1 MIINR
6 TPFRISF
13 AGGGS
18 DLEAFYHQHEGCVL
32 STSINKY
39 MYLIAHPFAV
49 KKQIQVKYSTTE
61 LVDMPEKIKHPI
73 IREALKLLKIDK
85 GIEIASFADISAG
98 TGLGSSSSFTVGL
111 IHCLKAYLNSHV
123 SKEYLANTA
132 CDIEINRLEEP
143 IGKQD
148 QYAAA
153 FGGLNFISF
162 LKNGTVCMEP
172 VTISVDRKKALEE
185 NLLMFFTGSHRSA
198 SKILK
203 EQKENINNSEDK
215 VKTLLEMTKL
225 ARKLKQVLY
234 DGDLDDF
241 GPILHEGWELKQS
254 LASGISNP
262 EIEKM
267 YHLAI
272 SKGGAS
278 GGKLLGAGG
287 SGYLLFY
294 CPKTKQAHL
303 RKTMQELEELPFQF
317 DDHGSN
323 IIFYDKNI

>member
-32 STSINKY
+32 STTIDKY

-73 IREALKLLKIDK
+73 IREALTLMNIDK

-123 SKEYLANTA
+123 SKEYLADTA
-132 CDIEINRLEEP
+132 CDIEINRLKEP

-153 FGGLNFISF
+153 YGGLNFITF
-162 LKNGTVCMEP
+162 LKNGTVCVEP
-172 VTISVDRKKALEE
+172 ITISVERKRELEE
-185 NLLMFFTGSHRSA
+185 NLLMFFTGSYRSA
-198 SKILK
+198 SKILQ
-203 EQKENINNSEDK
+203 EQKENINSSDDK
-215 VKTLLEMTKL
+215 INTLIKMTDL
-225 ARKLKQVLY
+225 ARQLKEILY
-234 DGDLDDF
+234 DGDLDEF
-241 GPILHEGWELKQS
+241 GRVLHEGWELKRS

-262 EIEKM
+262 EIEEM
-267 YHLAI
+267 YQLAI
-272 SKGGAS
+272 SQGGAT

-294 CPKTKQAHL
+294 CPKEKQAQL
-303 RKTMQELEELPFQF
+303 RKTMQGLEELPFQF

-323 IIFYDKNI
+323 IIFFDKNI